1 MLSNELKSEL
11 RGIVGADRYLDEKED
26 LLIYSY
32 DAFMVKGQPDVVL
45 FPVTTE
51 EVSKIMKVATR
62 EKIPVT
68 PRGAATNL
76 TGGSVP
82 TRGGIALVFTKMN
95 KILDIEKRYSRS

>member
-1 MLSNELKSEL
+1 MLSGEVKKELK
-11 RGIVGADRYLDEKED
+11 RIVGPDRYLDEKED

-32 DAFMVKGQPDVVL
+32 DAFMVKGQPEVVL

-51 EVSKIMKVATR
+51 EVSKIMIVATR

-82 TRGGIALVFTKMN
+82 IRGGIALTFTKMN
-95 KILDIEKRYSRS
+95 